1 LHHDEKKARKDKAVI
16 MLSALTIMWGTT
28 FAVTQNALNDVS
40 SILFATMR
48 FGLAYLIYIAFSKAA
63 RDSIHIII
71 NPKTELERDLRHKS
85 VVLGIALGMG
95 YVLQFV
101 GLETT
106 TTSKSAFLTA
116 TTVVWTPMLAI
127 LITKHVL
134 NLPTIFAIITC
145 LIGIILLTHPFP
157 VEEIV
162 IGDVYSL
169 GCAMCFGV
177 YIFQLDRIM
186 PKALE
191 YEHSELRAVMMVSAL
206 QLVVGVVAILLVM
219 PFAEAPHVEFTGRF
233 IIALLYTTIFATVLS
248 TYIQAMYQKEI
259 TPVAATLIYTLEP
272 VAAVIVAYIF
282 MNEQFTLGEWI
293 GGALIV
299 GGMLLGQIRQ

>member
-1 LHHDEKKARKDKAVI
+1 MHYDEKKARKDKAVI

-28 FAVTQNALNDVS
+28 FAVTQNALADVS
-40 SILFATMR
+40 PILFAAMR
-48 FGLAYLIYIAFSKAA
+48 FALAYLIYIAFSKAA

-95 YVLQFV
+95 YLLQFI

-106 TTSKSAFLTA
+106 TTSKSAFLTS

-145 LIGIILLTHPFP
+145 LIGIVLLTHPFP

-169 GCAMCFGV
+169 GCAICFGV

-186 PKALE
+186 PKAME
-191 YEHSELRAVMMVSAL
+191 YEHSEIRAVMMVSAL

-219 PFAEAPHVEFTGRF
+219 PFAEAPHVEFTGRL
-233 IIALLYTTIFATVLS
+233 IIALLYTTLFATVLS

-293 GGALIV
+293 GGTLIV

>member
-1 LHHDEKKARKDKAVI
+1 MHHDEKKARKDKAVI

-28 FAVTQNALNDVS
+28 FAITQNALADVS
-40 SILFATMR
+40 PILFAAMR
-48 FGLAYLIYIAFSKAA
+48 FGLAYVIYIAFSKAA

-106 TTSKSAFLTA
+106 TTSKSAFLTS

-145 LIGIILLTHPFP
+145 LIGIVLLTHPFP

-162 IGDVYSL
+162 IGVS
-169 GCAMCFGV
+169 
-177 YIFQLDRIM
+177 
-186 PKALE
+186 
-191 YEHSELRAVMMVSAL
+191 AVMKICPERRL
-206 QLVVGVVAILLVM
+206 
-219 PFAEAPHVEFTGRF
+219 
-233 IIALLYTTIFATVLS
+233 
-248 TYIQAMYQKEI
+248 
-259 TPVAATLIYTLEP
+259 PVPGSVKCHEYFSLKASMTLIKAGKPRTD
-272 VAAVIVAYIF
+272 
-282 MNEQFTLGEWI
+282 NESEKEKRRPI
-293 GGALIV
+293 SSSAC
-299 GGMLLGQIRQ
+299 